1 MSSITRT
8 VLTVLVGT
16 IASMAA
22 VTTEGTGTL
31 RGFEPQNGATPLRG
45 LILDPVA
52 GIPMQHPRQES
63 KVQLEQLGLAM
74 RMFAAESPGQQY
86 PPLNV
91 RVGKL
96 SVEPRALVPEY
107 ITNTSLF
114 VSPTHPE
121 APQLKEQALREPLSV
136 IDDRSYWYL
145 GYVLPDEDTGV
156 VFLEAFKGAVKAGD
170 ALDNDVA
177 IGGFGTIYRLREG
190 VERALI
196 TDVNNPEA
204 AREMQAR
211 IPIMIE
217 RPGLQDGGSNVLYLD
232 GHVEFIPYPG
242 RFPMTEEFV
251 EALRALDSKKT
262 RPGAK
267 APLSP
272 ESRR

>member
-1 MSSITRT
+1 MQD
-8 VLTVLVGT
+8 G
-16 IASMAA
+16 AA
-22 VTTEGTGTL
+22 LL
-31 RGFEPQNGATPLRG
+31 RGPR
-45 LILDPVA
+45 LDPVA

-63 KVQLEQLGLAM
+63 KVQLEQLGVAM

-91 RVGKL
+91 RAGEL

-114 VSPTHPE
+114 VSPAHPE
-121 APQLKEQALREPLSV
+121 ALQLKEQALREPLSV

-145 GYVLPDEDTGV
+145 GYVLPDEDTGL

-170 ALDNDVA
+170 ALDDDVA

-190 VERALI
+190 VERAVI
-196 TDVNNPEA
+196 MDVNNPEA

-217 RPGLQDGGSNVLYLD
+217 RPGIQDGGSNVLYLD

-242 RFPMTEEFV
+242 RFPMTNEFV
-251 EALRALDSKKT
+251 EALRVLDAKKT
-262 RPGAK
+262 RPGAE